1 MRFCDIIGHEYE
13 KQRLREMIDNGKLP
27 HALLLHGDSGIGKLM
42 LARATVQYLHC
53 TNRRP
58 DGDSCGM
65 CNNCRQMM
73 SDNHADTYFVYPV
86 YKGSK
91 STISS
96 NDYFDKWKTFMTEY
110 PFANYEQWLNMLSCG
125 NSQPMIYASESAE
138 IIHRMNMAPLSARCK
153 VTVIWLPEKMN
164 EECSNKLLKI
174 IEEPA
179 SDTYFILVSN
189 NYKAILPT
197 IISRTQPLEIR
208 RLSSDQIAKYLVSTL
223 HIDEDTADATAM
235 MAEGNM
241 NFALSSLMADSEIN
255 DFFELFV
262 TLMRNSYSFNAEALS
277 KFTEKLTSSKDGF
290 GREKLVRFLRY
301 VSRMMRES
309 YVYNL
314 NASKL
319 THLTPQEKAFCT
331 KFAPFINDRNLTKLS
346 SEIDLAI
353 RDILGNCNTKI
364 VLFDLAL
371 NIASLLRL

>member
-27 HALLLHGDSGIGKLM
+27 HALLLHGDIGIGKLM
-42 LARATVQYLHC
+42 LARAAVQYLHC

-58 DGDSCGM
+58 EGDSCGM

-91 STISS
+91 STVSS
-96 NDYFDKWKTFMTEY
+96 NDYFDKWKTFIAEY
-110 PFANYEQWLNMLSCG
+110 PFASYEQWLNLLKCG

-138 IIHRMNMAPLSARCK
+138 IIHRMNMAPLSAKCK

-174 IEEPA
+174 IEEPV

-197 IISRTQPLEIR
+197 ITSRTQPLEIR
-208 RLSSDQIAKYLVSTL
+208 RLSPEQMAQYLVSTL
-223 HIDEDTADATAM
+223 HIDEDTADATAA
-235 MAEGNM
+235 MADGNM
-241 NFALSSLMADSEIN
+241 NLALSSLMADSEIN

-262 TLMRNSYSFNAEALS
+262 SLMRNSYSFNAEALS
-277 KFTEKLTSSKDGF
+277 KFTEKLTNSKDGF

-314 NASKL
+314 KVTKL
-319 THLTPQEKAFCT
+319 THMTPQEKAFCG
-331 KFAPFINDRNLTKLS
+331 KFAPFINDRNVTRLS
-346 SEIDLAI
+346 SEIDFAI

-364 VLFDLAL
+364 VIFDLAL
-371 NIASLLRL
+371 NIASLLRM